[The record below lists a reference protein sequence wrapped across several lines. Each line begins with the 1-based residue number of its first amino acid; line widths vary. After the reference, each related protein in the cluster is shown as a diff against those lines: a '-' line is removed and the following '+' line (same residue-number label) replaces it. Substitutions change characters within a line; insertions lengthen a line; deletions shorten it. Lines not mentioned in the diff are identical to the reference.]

1 VSKQILVGSRGSN
14 LALAQANEVVEALR
28 KFAPH
33 QNYRVVSIKTTGDK
47 LAESRESMFEGKGIF
62 TKEIEESLLK
72 GDIQLAVHSM
82 KDLATELPSGLV
94 VAAVPRRADH
104 RDALISRR
112 QETLERLR
120 GGARI
125 GTSSPRRKTQLLA
138 ARGDLQVLDVH
149 GNIDT
154 RLRKL
159 DNGEYDSI
167 VLAAAGLKRLGFERR
182 VTEFL
187 SPKTML
193 PAIGQGALAIEAR
206 DSDVEAVE
214 AVSGLEDESTRRA
227 VEAERAFARKL
238 GADCRTPIAA
248 YARVEGNRLAIE
260 GMVSSADGR
269 KLLRAHLLSS
279 TPRAES
285 VGEELAQK
293 LLGKGAQFVLEAA

>member
-1 VSKQILVGSRGSN
+1 MKRQILVGSRGSG

-28 KFAPH
+28 ELAPH
-33 QNYRVVSIKTTGDK
+33 HYYRVVSIKTTGDK

-94 VAAVPRRADH
+94 VAAVPSRADH
-104 RDALISRR
+104 RDALISRSH
-112 QETLERLR
+112 ETLERLP
-120 GGARI
+120 GGATI
-125 GTSSPRRKTQLLA
+125 GTSSPRRRTQLLA
-138 ARGDLQVLDVH
+138 ARGDLQVLDAH
-149 GNIDT
+149 GNVDT

-159 DNGEYDSI
+159 DHGDYDGI
-167 VLAAAGLKRLGFERR
+167 VLAAAGLKRLSFERR

-187 SPKTML
+187 STKVML
-193 PAIGQGALAIEAR
+193 PAIGQGAIAIEAR
-206 DSDVEAVE
+206 ESDVETVE
-214 AVSGLEDESTRRA
+214 AVAGLEDESTRRA

-238 GADCRTPIAA
+238 GASCRTPIAA
-248 YARVEGNRLAIE
+248 YARVEGDRLAIE
-260 GMVSSADGR
+260 GMVSSSDGR

-279 TPRAES
+279 SPRPES
-285 VGEELAQK
+285 VGEELAEI

>member
-1 VSKQILVGSRGSN
+1 MRKQILVGSRGSK
-14 LALAQANEVVEALR
+14 LALAQAKEVVEALR
-28 KFAPH
+28 ELTPH
-33 QNYRVVSIKTTGDK
+33 YNYRVVSIKTTGDK
-47 LAESRESMFEGKGIF
+47 LAESRESVFEGKGIF

-112 QETLERLR
+112 RQPLDLLR
-120 GGARI
+120 AGARL
-125 GTSSPRRKTQLLA
+125 GTSSPRRRTQLLA
-138 ARGDLQVLDVH
+138 ARGDLQVVDVH
-149 GNIDT
+149 GNVDT

-159 DNGEYDSI
+159 DSGEYDGI

-187 SPKTML
+187 STKVML
-193 PAIGQGALAIEAR
+193 PAIGQGAVAIEAR
-206 DSDVEAVE
+206 DSDVASVE

-238 GADCRTPIAA
+238 GANCRTPIAA
-248 YARVEGNRLAIE
+248 CARAEGN
-260 GMVSSADGR
+260 G
-269 KLLRAHLLSS
+269 LR
-279 TPRAES
+279 
-285 VGEELAQK
+285 
-293 LLGKGAQFVLEAA
+293 